1 MYGQWV
7 GWVQLNFMS
16 YAWVY
21 PTTFTHPYRFMAT
34 NSFRLFLRM
43 LSIYLCGLFEDYHGI
58 QTPKLFVPPSCKPL
72 PMVFPS
78 YSLGAF
84 EGTRLVRSSC
94 MPSFKSF
101 VPPPWTWTIYHHW
114 AQESVL
120 CKHSPSY
127 ELSMNVENVST
138 TSLLAIA
145 RSLTLS
151 SSRQHVGH
159 RIVLPNH
166 MMNLKV
172 KWFNIGYPSQRG
184 YIWSWASRKYPE
196 DRMTIC
202 LN

>member
-1 MYGQWV
+1 
-7 GWVQLNFMS
+7 
-16 YAWVY
+16 
-21 PTTFTHPYRFMAT
+21 MA
-34 NSFRLFLRM
+34 
-43 LSIYLCGLFEDYHGI
+43 
-58 QTPKLFVPPSCKPL
+58 
-72 PMVFPS
+72 
-78 YSLGAF
+78 LGTAKMC
-84 EGTRLVRSSC
+84 TL
-94 MPSFKSF
+94 SFKSTKSCISMGNLSTSRLPIRRTEALWILL
-101 VPPPWTWTIYHHW
+101 VGMCKIVYMPPFPSRTMKVHHHW

-172 KWFNIGYPSQRG
+172 MWFNIGYPSQRG